1 MTCNNANMS
10 KNHEK
15 TATTTTTFDLSLAK
29 IWRCLESSCA
39 TIWCFS
45 EAFWDKYASFQYR
58 VRHVGAK
65 LSMGMMSTGT
75 LARSTLLGFTR
86 SLCTAWLHSL
96 TPHCSASFAHSTALI
111 RPLRCAI
118 SVDRSDDLETI
129 LVLFLLKEYQLE
141 ILWLFFLNFLLKFNG
156 DF

>member
-1 MTCNNANMS
+1 MS

-65 LSMGMMSTGT
+65 LSMGMMSSLHAF
-75 LARSTLLGFTR
+75 LAKPACDF
-86 SLCTAWLHSL
+86 LHV
-96 TPHCSASFAHSTALI
+96 C
-111 RPLRCAI
+111 
-118 SVDRSDDLETI
+118 
-129 LVLFLLKEYQLE
+129 
-141 ILWLFFLNFLLKFNG
+141 
-156 DF
+156 

>member
-15 TATTTTTFDLSLAK
+15 TATTTTTFDLSPAK

-65 LSMGMMSTGT
+65 LSMGMMSTNT
-75 LARSTLLGFTR
+75 TVHKYICKQECPYANKSVRKYASI
-86 SLCTAWLHSL
+86 
-96 TPHCSASFAHSTALI
+96 SAG
-111 RPLRCAI
+111 
-118 SVDRSDDLETI
+118 
-129 LVLFLLKEYQLE
+129 K
-141 ILWLFFLNFLLKFNG
+141 
-156 DF
+156 

>member
-1 MTCNNANMS
+1 MS

-15 TATTTTTFDLSLAK
+15 TATTTPTFDLSLAK

-65 LSMGMMSTGT
+65 LSMGMMSNEHIFPVTRGHEEAKIGQMAFGT
-75 LARSTLLGFTR
+75 FV
-86 SLCTAWLHSL
+86 HS
-96 TPHCSASFAHSTALI
+96 H
-111 RPLRCAI
+111 
-118 SVDRSDDLETI
+118 
-129 LVLFLLKEYQLE
+129 
-141 ILWLFFLNFLLKFNG
+141 G
-156 DF
+156 

>member
-1 MTCNNANMS
+1 MS

-65 LSMGMMSTGT
+65 LSMGMMSSPSYGHF
-75 LARSTLLGFTR
+75 FTSSYIIEMYFLFILR
-86 SLCTAWLHSL
+86 HS
-96 TPHCSASFAHSTALI
+96 
-111 RPLRCAI
+111 
-118 SVDRSDDLETI
+118 
-129 LVLFLLKEYQLE
+129 
-141 ILWLFFLNFLLKFNG
+141 
-156 DF
+156 